1 MRKTGIIL
9 FYLVFTILV
18 KAQKPFT
25 SIVPQ
30 SAVVAGEAFQVQYV
44 VEDGSKASNFNAPVF
59 QGFRVVSGPNV
70 YSGTT
75 TNGNTLRQSKNF
87 VITLVALKPGR
98 FIIPGAVIKIDGKQ
112 VKSNS
117 SFIEV
122 LSNEVALKRFDKET
136 MGNSDYF
143 LRPGENVQDKIRK
156 NLFLKVLVDKRSC
169 FVGEPVLA
177 TFKLYSRLE
186 SKSDII
192 KNPGFYGFT
201 VYDMVNLADNQV
213 ATERVN
219 GKPFDVHIIRKVQL
233 YPLQAGVF
241 TIDAIEVKN
250 KVEFSRS
257 AVNKKTEQEIVEG
270 VLGNNEWDEKKENTE
285 EFESSMSTEPVTIN
299 VKPVPLRS
307 KPPDYEGAIGRFSI
321 TAAVYKKEVP
331 ANEENFLEITI
342 SGKGNFIQIP
352 ALSLSWPA
360 GIEPFEPLIKDQL
373 DKSGS
378 PLSGS
383 RTFRYPFVCSTPGK
397 HKLQPVNISFFDTD
411 SNTYK
416 TVSSGSIDLIV
427 NKEEKT
433 VPAKQKKNEAERS
446 NYKELKKIAAVLVL
460 LLFAAFFY
468 WKWNRRKPL
477 PAKASQP
484 LNPITVDE
492 ILQPATKFITGP
504 DKNLYTIV
512 YGLVWDYFTI
522 RFRTQGSSANKR
534 NLAALMLEKGII
546 NELVEKT
553 QLLLQELETEMYAD
567 VLSAND
573 KGKVIEDAKELLKKI
588 DSYFFQQT

>member
-9 FYLVFTILV
+9 FYLFFTILV

-44 VEDGSKASNFNAPVF
+44 VEDGAKASNFNAPVF

-87 VITLVALKPGR
+87 VITLVALKPGK

-112 VKSNS
+112 VKSNN

-122 LSNEVALKRFDKET
+122 LSKEMALKRFDKET

-169 FVGEPVLA
+169 FIGEPVLA

-201 VYDMVNLADNQV
+201 VYDAVNLADNQV
-213 ATERVN
+213 ATEKVN
-219 GKPFDVHIIRKVQL
+219 GKLFDVHIIRKVQL
-233 YPLQAGVF
+233 YPLQTGVF
-241 TIDAIEVKN
+241 TIDAMEVKN

-270 VLGNNEWDEKKENTE
+270 VLGNNEWDEKKENAE

-299 VKPVPLRS
+299 VKQLPDKS
-307 KPPDYEGAIGRFSI
+307 KPILFDGATGFFTI
-321 TAAVYKKEVP
+321 TAEAVKNKLSL
-331 ANEENFLEITI
+331 NEGDILEITI
-342 SGKGNFIQIP
+342 RGKGNFVQMNAP
-352 ALSLSWPA
+352 VVQWPE
-360 GIEPFEPLIKDQL
+360 GIEGFDPSLKDLL
-373 DKSGS
+373 DKSVS
-378 PLSGS
+378 PLAGS
-383 RTFRYPFVCSTPGK
+383 RTYRYPFVSATGGEYTIPGIS
-397 HKLQPVNISFFDTD
+397 LSFFNPD
-411 SNTYK
+411 SGSYK
-416 TVSSGSIDLIV
+416 TITTNVLPVKIDNTRPDLANTNQVLAKTATNSSNLWFVGGGVLLVLGCLIWFLKKRKINFRKETIQQTERKNNTLSVEQVLAPAFLLVKSDDKSFYSSLRKAVSNYFGFHFNLSGSEISKEKFFKKLKENKVNEELITELQDMLQQCEAGLFTNADLSV
-427 NKEEKT
+427 
-433 VPAKQKKNEAERS
+433 
-446 NYKELKKIAAVLVL
+446 
-460 LLFAAFFY
+460 
-468 WKWNRRKPL
+468 
-477 PAKASQP
+477 
-484 LNPITVDE
+484 
-492 ILQPATKFITGP
+492 
-504 DKNLYTIV
+504 DKNL
-512 YGLVWDYFTI
+512 LL
-522 RFRTQGSSANKR
+522 NKAR
-534 NLAALMLEKGII
+534 KILEKI
-546 NELVEKT
+546 NESL
-553 QLLLQELETEMYAD
+553 
-567 VLSAND
+567 
-573 KGKVIEDAKELLKKI
+573 
-588 DSYFFQQT
+588 F